1 MQIMLSYGLRAIVE
15 SNAFKYSGAVTID
28 YVRTVGLWNA
38 IAKGQKNNRE
48 SFSVI

>member
-1 MQIMLSYGLRAIVE
+1 MQIMLSYVLKAIE
-15 SNAFKYSGAVTID
+15 EYNAFKYSGAVTID